1 MIVGS
6 VLPWEVATIAV
17 PSRDALRA
25 SVKDVAVAVCYVW
38 AQGGKVLV
46 TVRLATFSPCVVA
59 ADIPRAN

>member
-46 TVRLATFSPCVVA
+46 TVR
-59 ADIPRAN
+59 

>member
-6 VLPWEVATIAV
+6 VVPWEVATIVV

-38 AQGGKVLV
+38 AQGSKVLV
-46 TVRLATFSPCVVA
+46 TVR
-59 ADIPRAN
+59 